1 MKRKSKN
8 EETRNLGLRLLKT
21 LLLRLYSMMST
32 NPLKWWEAL
41 IATVM
46 GAMLGLGIGVVLSS
60 YLKASI
66 IIKAW

>member
-1 MKRKSKN
+1 MKRKDKN

-21 LLLRLYSMMST
+21 LLLRLYSMMAT

-46 GAMLGLGIGVVLSS
+46 GAMLGLGLGVVLSS